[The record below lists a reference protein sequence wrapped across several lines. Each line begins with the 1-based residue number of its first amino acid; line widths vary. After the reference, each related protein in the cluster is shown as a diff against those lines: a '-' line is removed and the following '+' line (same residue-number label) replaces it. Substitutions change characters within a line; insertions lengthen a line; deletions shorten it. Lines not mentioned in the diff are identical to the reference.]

1 MKASGKKQKA
11 PAKTFRE
18 EVMLELVRIEA
29 ERLKLCDDGIE
40 TLDDLTSG
48 NSLMIEK
55 LSNAADAFHRAVS
68 SVPLS
73 TDYQKHAESGIFR
86 GDVWGSTFSGRQA
99 GRSYFDEV
107 NPFLSSDGGPNVFF
121 DEATLRTTPGSIFAE
136 AARASGRGGDPRS
149 MYYTG
154 PLRAREEAH
163 NRAYEEV
170 ANPAS
175 EISTRAFVDSQR
187 AFVDSLS
194 VPRTSHIMSHRS
206 FADYVSSDRSTRQAS
221 EVADQVA
228 SAMEAISP
236 SFSSAVRPRNSLGV
250 PPVFGIDP
258 GPVSFRDARV
268 TADVALPSD
277 GAVFNIIPPEQV

>member
-1 MKASGKKQKA
+1 MKASDKKQKA

-18 EVMLELVRIEA
+18 EVMLELIRIEA
-29 ERLKLCDDGIE
+29 ERLKLCDDGVE

-73 TDYQKHAESGIFR
+73 TDYQKHAESGIFH
-86 GDVWGSTFSGRQA
+86 GDVWGSTLSGRQA
-99 GRSYFDEV
+99 GRSYFDEIR
-107 NPFLSSDGGPNVFF
+107 PFLNSGNGPNVVF
-121 DEATLRTTPGSIFAE
+121 DEDTLRTTRDSIFAE

-154 PLRAREEAH
+154 SLRAREEAH

-175 EISTRAFVDSQR
+175 EISTR

-221 EVADQVA
+221 EVADHVA

-236 SFSSAVRPRNSLGV
+236 PFSAAALTRNSLGV
-250 PPVFGIDP
+250 SPVFGIDP

-268 TADVALPSD
+268 TADVALPS
-277 GAVFNIIPPEQV
+277 GEPVFNIIPPEQV

>member
-1 MKASGKKQKA
+1 MKASDKKQKA

-18 EVMLELVRIEA
+18 EVMLELIRIEA
-29 ERLKLCDDGIE
+29 ERLKLCDDGVE

-73 TDYQKHAESGIFR
+73 TDYQRHAESSIFGKNIWDHGVSPR
-86 GDVWGSTFSGRQA
+86 HLEGYSVDEISPFRDSG
-99 GRSYFDEV
+99 
-107 NPFLSSDGGPNVFF
+107 NGPNVVF
-121 DEATLRTTPGSIFAE
+121 DEATLRTARNSIFAE

-154 PLRAREEAH
+154 TQRAREDAH

-170 ANPAS
+170 TNTAS
-175 EISTRAFVDSQR
+175 EMSTR

-194 VPRTSHIMSHRS
+194 VPRNSHLVSPRS
-206 FADYVSSDRSTRQAS
+206 FADYVISDRSTQQAS
-221 EVADQVA
+221 EVADLMAAAVDT
-228 SAMEAISP
+228 MTP
-236 SFSSAVRPRNSLGV
+236 SFSSVARPRNSLGV
-250 PPVFGIDP
+250 SPVFGF
-258 GPVSFRDARV
+258 GPDTGAVSFRDARV
-268 TADVALPSD
+268 TADVDLPSA
-277 GAVFNIIPPEQV
+277 GTVFNIIPPEQV